1 MPTVLGS
8 TKRRGRGDVDVLE
21 LELVL
26 EPVKRNVSVL
36 HSLASGHG
44 FQDIV
49 GRTTAHGVWLFKLI
63 DSTEADS
70 CGLDG

>member
-26 EPVKRNVSVL
+26 EPVKRNV
-36 HSLASGHG
+36 
-44 FQDIV
+44 
-49 GRTTAHGVWLFKLI
+49 WLFKLI